1 VSRASSD
8 RQTQTI
14 NKEKVIMSNETNT
27 TIQPSADPTPAPPA
41 TVQETLVAQLR
52 AMRALI
58 PDYTQLPVPE
68 KKSLIVVAKGTDPEF
83 IQSAINSVGAST
95 NVQQAIGQTPE
106 QLRQDTADAQSWTV
120 VEDEARALLNGIA
133 AGNLMRHYRIGKT
146 ALAVYSI
153 ASRLAQQQPEHSDLL
168 PHVAT
173 MKRLNRFGVKKRL
186 TKPATPSAPAPATPT
201 APPTTVH
208 PVTAP
213 ATATAQPEPPKAS

>member
-1 VSRASSD
+1 
-8 RQTQTI
+8 
-14 NKEKVIMSNETNT
+14 MSNQTNT
-27 TIQPSADPTPAPPA
+27 TILPSADPAPAAPA

-58 PDYTQLPVPE
+58 PDYTQLPTPE
-68 KKSLIVVAKGTDPEF
+68 KKSLIVVAKGTDPDF
-83 IQSAINSVGAST
+83 VQASINSVGAST

-120 VEDEARALLNGIA
+120 VEDEARALLNGIT

-146 ALAVYSI
+146 ALTTYAI
-153 ASRLAQQQPEHSDLL
+153 ATRLSQQEEHSDLL

-173 MKRLNRFGVKKRL
+173 MKRLNRFGKKRV
-186 TKPATPSAPAPATPT
+186 TKPATPPAPAPSTPAVHSSSTVPAAATD
-201 APPTTVH
+201 H

-213 ATATAQPEPPKAS
+213 ATAQPEPPKAS